1 VGFLRLKGDQ
11 GKGRTFILLEPAEI
25 YRPYADDLVAA
36 LSERCRVLHY
46 EVASFSAVQ
55 WILASD
61 EFIQLMSKTGVRQC
75 SILAFGSCSTLAQI
89 YSLSNLR
96 SIRTLVLV
104 DSVPRPYPGLLE
116 RVSDRL
122 EKLLPLG
129 LPMRG
134 SSKGFLGSAFLQR
147 IRCPSLLILSPAA
160 NSYATEQFEQMLE
173 GLPTAWGVKMESWG
187 EFGQIINAV
196 LEFQQVPARC
206 PQKNRVAI

>member
-1 VGFLRLKGDQ
+1 VGFLRLKSDQ

-25 YRPYADDLVAA
+25 YRSYCEELVAA

-46 EVASFSAVQ
+46 EVAPFTGVQ
-55 WILASD
+55 WRLASD
-61 EFIQLMSKTGVRQC
+61 EFLQLMIDSGVRQC

-104 DSVPRPYPGLLE
+104 DSVPRPSPGPLE
-116 RVSDRL
+116 RIGDRL
-122 EKLLPLG
+122 EKFLPLG

-134 SSKGFLGSAFLQR
+134 SSTGFFGSAFLQR

-160 NSYATEQFEQMLE
+160 DNYATEQFEQMLE
-173 GLPTAWGVKMESWG
+173 GLPTAWGVKMESWS
-187 EFGQIINAV
+187 EFSQIISAV